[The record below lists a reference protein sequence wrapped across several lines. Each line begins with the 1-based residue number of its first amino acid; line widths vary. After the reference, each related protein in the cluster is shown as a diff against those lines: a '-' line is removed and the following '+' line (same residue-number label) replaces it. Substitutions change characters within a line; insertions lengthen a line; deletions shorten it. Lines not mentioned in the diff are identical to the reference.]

1 MTGLGKTWDRCLPKC
16 LWLTILSEH
25 DACRKKLTIAMIAL
39 RAYSGIWS
47 SASLDS
53 RFRDREGG
61 TTEERHVILNLMR
74 NGEVMQKLLHT
85 RPEEKRTRT
94 TVWLQAPADVSDR
107 EWDPVARCSRWPAPT
122 CGGVVAVQMQG
133 LESERGYVELTS
145 NNLDIEVGPGGDTAK
160 KDEENSLKRTS
171 DAPDESGHETTIS
184 GSDNSDKDA
193 GKQSEKLQNAAEH
206 ISACAEMRE
215 DKDMPR
221 EALDDVH
228 RPKGCWRH
236 NVDMNTS
243 SQTRRPGG
251 QEEVQEAFGDVKDKW
266 KR

>member
-1 MTGLGKTWDRCLPKC
+1 MSLLLDGDG
-16 LWLTILSEH
+16 TIALRNPSPVNSSEH
-25 DACRKKLTIAMIAL
+25 DACRKKLTIAVIAL

-74 NGEVMQKLLHT
+74 NREVCT
-85 RPEEKRTRT
+85 RGADERGFSCTDGKGDAEALAYAPE
-94 TVWLQAPADVSDR
+94 R
-107 EWDPVARCSRWPAPT
+107 ETDSYHGLVAGT
-122 CGGVVAVQMQG
+122 CRFGGQHPPVQMQG
-133 LESERGYVELTS
+133 LESEHGYVELTS

-228 RPKGCWRH
+228 RQKGCWRH
-236 NVDMNTS
+236 NVNMNMS
-243 SQTRRPGG
+243 NQTRRPGG